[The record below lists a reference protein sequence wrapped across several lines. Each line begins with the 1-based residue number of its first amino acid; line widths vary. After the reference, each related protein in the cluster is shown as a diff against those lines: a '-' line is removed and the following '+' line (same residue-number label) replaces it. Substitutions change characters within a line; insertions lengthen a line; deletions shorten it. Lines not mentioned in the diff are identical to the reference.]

1 MNEGTAARAEV
12 VVGVVGLAATRYAAG
27 GVRPPDWELAWFRTV
42 NRLPDS
48 MYRPVWV
55 VMQLGALGAAPA
67 TAAAALVLGR
77 RRLATPLL
85 VGGTGAWVAAKLM
98 KVVAP
103 RGRPAL
109 FLTEFHTRG
118 RAATGGGFPS
128 GHAGVATVLAAT
140 AAAAGTG
147 SRALFAATAAVVGS
161 ARVYVGAHLPL
172 DVIGG
177 TALGL
182 VVHGLLR
189 LGEPSARDCP
199 RHSLVAWRARRSTR
213 AAGHPRASAL
223 PSRLPA
229 TTSVS
234 QWAPR

>member
-1 MNEGTAARAEV
+1 MNGGTAARAEV
-12 VVGVVGLAATRYAAG
+12 VAGVVGLAATRYAAG

-48 MYRPVWV
+48 MYRPVWA
-55 VMQLGALGAAPA
+55 VMQLGSLGAAPP

-77 RRLATPLL
+77 RRLATPLF

-98 KVVAP
+98 KVAAP

-140 AAAAGTG
+140 AAGTG
-147 SRALFAATAAVVGS
+147 SRALSAATAATAAMVGTARVCPVPAGPDRAIRMAADRFARTHGS
-161 ARVYVGAHLPL
+161 AGEYRGGLTKVMIPTISSYDNEKGA
-172 DVIGG
+172 
-177 TALGL
+177 
-182 VVHGLLR
+182 
-189 LGEPSARDCP
+189 
-199 RHSLVAWRARRSTR
+199 
-213 AAGHPRASAL
+213 
-223 PSRLPA
+223 
-229 TTSVS
+229 
-234 QWAPR
+234 